1 MARSVRN
8 ENYLNI
14 KCFFDLKK
22 TAQYFAAAQQN
33 ANLSPN
39 NYIYSKREPS
49 MSEID
54 LKTFFLEQVRLFENF
69 PADKVQEIVIK
80 SRLATFEGNEAI
92 LETGDEG
99 KFIGVVISGQA
110 EISMT
115 DNTGTRSV
123 ISQLQAGDVFG
134 VMSLLTGDRIV
145 ADVIAG
151 TRCFVLMIPQAVF
164 STDILSNPKALGYL
178 SRLLADRTRAMSVD
192 IVTAQARAVARSS
205 DPYALTLNS
214 NIPGKLVVLNVGI
227 SQIHFGIYDT
237 HDLGSDIHG
246 IIDNTDQSLCHVT
259 VSVGPQSKTMS
270 CPPFPIGDLFKV
282 MKEATQLLGDT
293 FIFEPRDVT
302 AFGHRVVHGGS
313 KFSSSVVITPAVIA
327 DIESLSIFAPLHNPV
342 NISGIREAMQQFPDV
357 PHVAVF
363 DTAFHQTL
371 PPYAYLYG
379 LPYDLYKQNGIR
391 RYGFHG
397 TSHRYVSLKAAEVL
411 KRPLGELEIVSCHL
425 GIGASLCA
433 IDHGRSV
440 DTTMGMTP
448 TDGLIMPSRSGSID
462 PAVMIHLME
471 NHHMSPEALSNLINT
486 ESGLKGISGISSDI
500 HEIEAAASEGHH
512 RALLAH
518 KAFCYQVRKN
528 IGAYVAA
535 MGGID
540 VLAFTGDIGETSA
553 TVRSL
558 ACQGLG
564 YMGIKLDEEK
574 NRNLGKVGSY
584 SVISTDDSPVTI
596 LVITNDDERLVAWET
611 LRAIERNQL
620 LQDAKGEDDAPI
632 PIEISAHH
640 VHLSQTDVEK
650 LFGPGHQLTPEH
662 ELSQPGQFACA
673 EKVHLVGP
681 KGRIANVRVLGPT
694 RKETQVEI
702 AMTEQFKV
710 GIQPPIRQSGDLV
723 NTPGITLEG
732 PYGTSTIERG
742 VICAQRHIHMTP
754 EDALRFRVRD
764 NYVVRVRI
772 EGERELIYGDVVVRV
787 NPGFRLAMHI
797 DTDEGNAANIRT
809 GMIGYIEEIQQRH

>member
-1 MARSVRN
+1 MSDA
-8 ENYLNI
+8 
-14 KCFFDLKK
+14 DLK
-22 TAQYFAAAQQN
+22 
-33 ANLSPN
+33 
-39 NYIYSKREPS
+39 R
-49 MSEID
+49 
-54 LKTFFLEQVRLFENF
+54 FFLEQVRLFESF
-69 PADKVQEIVIK
+69 SADRVDEIVAA
-80 SRLATFEGNEAI
+80 SRLETYEGNEAI
-92 LETGDEG
+92 IETGDEG
-99 KFIGVVISGQA
+99 RFLGVVVSGVA
-110 EISMT
+110 EISLT

-123 ISQLQAGDVFG
+123 IGQLGEGDVFG
-134 VMSLLTGDRIV
+134 VLSLMTGERIA

-151 TRCFVLMIPQAVF
+151 SRCFVLMIPREIFHTQ
-164 STDILSNPKALGYL
+164 ILTNPKAVAYL
-178 SRLLADRTRAMSVD
+178 SRLLTERTRAMSQD
-192 IVTAQARAVARSS
+192 AGKLQRRALANAD
-205 DPYALTLNS
+205 DPYALSLATDT
-214 NIPGKLVVLNVGI
+214 PGKVVVLNVGI

-237 HDLGSDIHG
+237 RDLGSDIHG
-246 IIDNTDQSLCHVT
+246 VIDNVDDRIAKIS
-259 VSVGPQSKTMS
+259 VSVGPHTRTLER
-270 CPPFPIGDLFKV
+270 PAFPLADLFLV
-282 MKEATQLLGDT
+282 MQETTRLFGDA
-293 FIFEPRDVT
+293 FALHLQDVT
-302 AFGHRVVHGGS
+302 AVGHRVVHGGS
-313 KFSSSVVITPAVIA
+313 KFASSVVITPAVIA
-327 DIESLSIFAPLHNPV
+327 DIEALSVFAPLHNPV
-342 NISGIREAMQQFPDV
+342 NVDGIRVAMQQLPGV
-357 PHVAVF
+357 AHVAVF

-379 LPYDLYKQNGIR
+379 LPYYLYKQDGIR

-425 GIGASLCA
+425 GIGASVCA

-462 PAVMIHLME
+462 PAVMIHLLQ
-471 NHHMSPEALSNLINT
+471 HHGMSPDQLSNLINT
-486 ESGLKGISGISSDI
+486 ESGMKGISGISSDI
-500 HEIEAAASEGHH
+500 AEIEAAAAEGHH

-540 VLAFTGDIGETSA
+540 VLTFTGDIGETSA

-574 NRNLGKVGSY
+574 NRNLGTLGACK
-584 SVISTDDSPVTI
+584 VISTDDSPVTV
-596 LVITNDDERLVAWET
+596 LVIANDDERLVAWET
-611 LRAIERNQL
+611 LRAIERNEL
-620 LQDAKGEDDAPI
+620 IVAMKQDQADAPI
-632 PIEISAHH
+632 PVEISAHH
-640 VHLSQTDVEK
+640 VHLAQADVEK

-702 AMTEQFKV
+702 AMTEQFKLGV
-710 GIQPPIRQSGDLV
+710 QPPIRQSGDLA
-723 NTPGITLEG
+723 NTPGLTLEG
-732 PYGTSTIERG
+732 PYGSTTIERG
-742 VICAQRHIHMTP
+742 VICAQRHIHMSP

-764 NYVVRVRI
+764 NYVVRVRV
-772 EGERELIYGDVVVRV
+772 EGERELIFGDVVVRV
-787 NPGFRLAMHI
+787 NPAFRLAMHI

-809 GMIGYIEEIQQRH
+809 GMRGYIEEIQSRY

>member
-1 MARSVRN
+1 
-8 ENYLNI
+8 
-14 KCFFDLKK
+14 
-22 TAQYFAAAQQN
+22 
-33 ANLSPN
+33 
-39 NYIYSKREPS
+39 

-54 LKTFFLEQVRLFENF
+54 LKRFFLEQVRLFENF
-69 PADKVQEIVIK
+69 PADKVEEIVIK
-80 SRLATFEGNEAI
+80 SRLATYEGNEAI

-99 KFIGVVISGQA
+99 RFIGVMISGHA

-115 DNTGTRSV
+115 DNTGTRAV
-123 ISQLQAGDVFG
+123 ITQLGTGDVFG

-151 TRCFVLMIPQAVF
+151 NRCFVLMIPQDVF
-164 STDILSNPKALGYL
+164 NTHILTNPKAVGYL
-178 SRLLADRTRAMSVD
+178 SRLLAERTRAMSVD
-192 IVTAQARAVARSS
+192 LVTAQANAITRST
-205 DPYALTLNS
+205 DPYALSLTTNQ
-214 NIPGKLVVLNVGI
+214 PGKVVVINVGI

-237 HDLGSDIHG
+237 EESGADVHG
-246 IIDNTDQSLCHVT
+246 IIDHADQQVT
-259 VSVGPQSKTMS
+259 LISVMVGPQQKTIEHA
-270 CPPFPIGDLFKV
+270 PFKLSDLFKV
-282 MKEATQLLGDT
+282 MQEATALLGEAFT
-293 FIFEPRDVT
+293 FHPEDVT
-302 AFGHRVVHGGS
+302 AIGHRVVHGGN
-313 KFSSSVVITPAVIA
+313 KFSSSVVITPSVIA
-327 DIESLSIFAPLHNPV
+327 EIEELALFAPLHNPANV
-342 NISGIREAMQQFPDV
+342 AGIRVAIKQFPNV
-357 PHVAVF
+357 PQVAVF

-379 LPYDLYKQNGIR
+379 LPYDLYKQHGIR

-440 DTTMGMTP
+440 DTSMGMTP
-448 TDGLIMPSRSGSID
+448 SDGLIMPSRSGSID

-471 NHHMSPEALSNLINT
+471 QHKMTPDQLSTLINS

-500 HEIEAAASEGHH
+500 HDIETAASEGHH

-518 KAFCYQVRKN
+518 KAYCYQVRKN

-540 VLAFTGDIGETSA
+540 VLAFTGDVGETSA
-553 TVRSL
+553 AVRSL

-574 NRNLGKVGSY
+574 NRNLGRIDGY
-584 SVISTDDSPVTI
+584 AVISADDSPVTI
-596 LVITNDDERLVAWET
+596 LVVANDDERLVAWET
-611 LRAIERNQL
+611 LRAIERNAL
-620 LQDAKGEDDAPI
+620 LLAANAEDAPI
-632 PIEISAHH
+632 PVEISAHH
-640 VHLSQTDVEK
+640 VHLSQGDVEK
-650 LFGPGHQLTPEH
+650 LFGPGHQLTPMH
-662 ELSQPGQFACA
+662 ELSQPGQFAC
-673 EKVHLVGP
+673 EEQVHLVGP
-681 KGRIANVRVLGPT
+681 KGRIAKVRVLGPT

-702 AMTEQFKV
+702 AMTEQFKLGV
-710 GIQPPIRQSGDLV
+710 QPPIRQSGDLTG
-723 NTPGITLEG
+723 TPGVTLEG
-732 PYGTSTIERG
+732 PYGSTTIERG

-754 EDALRFRVRD
+754 EDAMRFHVRD

-772 EGERELIYGDVVVRV
+772 EGERQLIFGDVVVRV

-797 DTDEGNAANIRT
+797 DTDEGNAGNIQT
-809 GMIGYIEEIQQRH
+809 GMLGYIEEIQNRH

>member
-1 MARSVRN
+1 
-8 ENYLNI
+8 
-14 KCFFDLKK
+14 
-22 TAQYFAAAQQN
+22 
-33 ANLSPN
+33 
-39 NYIYSKREPS
+39 
-49 MSEID
+49 MSDID
-54 LKTFFLEQVRLFENF
+54 LKQFFLEQVRLFENF
-69 PADKVQEIVIK
+69 PADKVEEIVIR
-80 SRLATFEGNEAI
+80 SRLATYEGNEAI

-99 KFIGVVISGQA
+99 KFIGVVISGHA

-123 ISQLQAGDVFG
+123 ITQLEAGDVFG
-134 VMSLLTGDRIV
+134 VMSQLTGDRVV

-151 TRCFVLMIPQAVF
+151 NRCFVLLIPQDVF
-164 STDILSNPKALGYL
+164 NAHILTNPKALAYL
-178 SRLLADRTRAMSVD
+178 SRLLAERTRAMSID
-192 IVTAQARAVARSS
+192 LATAQSRAVTSAS
-205 DPYALTLNS
+205 DPYALSLHTGN
-214 NIPGKLVVLNVGI
+214 PGKVLVLNVGV

-237 HDLGSDIHG
+237 QESGADVHG
-246 IIDNTDQSLCHVT
+246 IIDNADRQIAHIT
-259 VSVGPQSKTMS
+259 VMVGPQQHTIAHV
-270 CPPFPIGDLFKV
+270 PFKLSDLFKV
-282 MKEATQLLGDT
+282 IGEATALLGPAFT
-293 FIFEPRDVT
+293 FHPEDVT
-302 AFGHRVVHGGS
+302 AVGHRVVHGGN
-313 KFSSSVVITPAVIA
+313 KFSSAVVVTPAVIA
-327 DIESLSIFAPLHNPV
+327 DIEEFSVFAPLHNPV
-342 NISGIREAMQQFPDV
+342 NVAGIRVAMKQFPGV

-379 LPYDLYKQNGIR
+379 LPYELYKQDGIR

-397 TSHRYVSLKAAEVL
+397 TSHRYVSLKAAEVV
-411 KRPLGELEIVSCHL
+411 KRPLGELEIISCHL
-425 GIGASLCA
+425 GIGASMCA

-448 TDGLIMPSRSGSID
+448 SDGLIMPSRSGSVD

-471 NHHMSPEALSNLINT
+471 QHRMTPAQLSTMINS

-500 HEIEAAASEGHH
+500 HDIEAAAGEGHH

-540 VLAFTGDIGETSA
+540 VLAFTGDVGEASA
-553 TVRSL
+553 AVRSL

-574 NRNLGKVGSY
+574 NRNIGRFSDCCA
-584 SVISTDDSPVTI
+584 VISTDDSPVTI
-596 LVITNDDERLVAWET
+596 LVIANDDERLVAWET
-611 LRAIERNQL
+611 LRAIERNAL
-620 LQDAKGEDDAPI
+620 LLEARAEEVLPI
-632 PIEISAHH
+632 PVEISAHH
-640 VHLSQTDVEK
+640 VHLSQADVEK
-650 LFGPGHQLTPEH
+650 LFGPGHQLTPKS
-662 ELSQPGQFACA
+662 ELSQPGQFAC
-673 EKVHLVGP
+673 EEQVHLVGP
-681 KGRIANVRVLGPT
+681 KGSIANVRVLGPT

-732 PYGTSTIERG
+732 PYGSSTIERG
-742 VICAQRHIHMTP
+742 VICAQRHIHMSP
-754 EDALRFRVRD
+754 EDAMRFRVRD
-764 NYVVRVRI
+764 NYVVRVRV
-772 EGERELIYGDVVVRV
+772 EGDRELIYGDVVVRV
-787 NPGFRLAMHI
+787 NPNFRLAMHI

-809 GMIGYIEEIQQRH
+809 GMLGYIEEIQSRA

>member
-1 MARSVRN
+1 
-8 ENYLNI
+8 
-14 KCFFDLKK
+14 
-22 TAQYFAAAQQN
+22 
-33 ANLSPN
+33 
-39 NYIYSKREPS
+39 

-54 LKTFFLEQVRLFENF
+54 LKRFFLEQVRLFENF
-69 PADKVQEIVIK
+69 PADQVEEIVIK
-80 SRLATFEGNEAI
+80 SRLATYEGNEAI

-99 KFIGVVISGQA
+99 RFIGVMISGHA

-115 DNTGTRSV
+115 DNTGTRAV
-123 ISQLQAGDVFG
+123 ISQLEAGDVFG

-151 TRCFVLMIPQAVF
+151 NRCFVLMIPQEVF
-164 STDILSNPKALGYL
+164 NSHILTNPKAVGYL

-192 IVTAQARAVARSS
+192 IVTAQARAVAKSN
-205 DPYALTLNS
+205 DPYALSLSTNS
-214 NIPGKLVVLNVGI
+214 PGTIVVLNVGI

-237 HDLGSDIHG
+237 EDIGAEVHG
-246 IIDNTDQSLCHVT
+246 IIDNADQDVAHISVR
-259 VSVGPQSKTMS
+259 VGPQQQTIEHV
-270 CPPFPIGDLFKV
+270 PFKLSDLFKV
-282 MKEATQLLGDT
+282 MAEATALLGPAFT
-293 FIFEPRDVT
+293 FHPEDVT
-302 AFGHRVVHGGS
+302 AVGHRVVHGGN

-327 DIESLSIFAPLHNPV
+327 DIEELAVFAPLHNPV
-342 NISGIREAMQQFPDV
+342 NVAGIRVALKQFPNV
-357 PHVAVF
+357 PQVAVF

-371 PPYAYLYG
+371 APYAYLYG
-379 LPYDLYKQNGIR
+379 LPYELYKQHGIR

-397 TSHRYVSLKAAEVL
+397 TSHRYVSLKSAEVL

-448 TDGLIMPSRSGSID
+448 TDGLIMPSRMGSID

-471 NHHMSPEALSNLINT
+471 QHGMSAEQLSTLINT

-500 HEIEAAASEGHH
+500 HDIETAAADGHH

-558 ACQGLG
+558 ACQGLEF
-564 YMGIKLDEEK
+564 MGIKLDEEK
-574 NRNLGKVGSY
+574 NRNLGRFDTY
-584 SVISTDDSPVTI
+584 AVISAADSPVTI
-596 LVITNDDERLVAWET
+596 LVVANDDERLVAWES

-620 LQDAKGEDDAPI
+620 LLEAKAEETPAI
-632 PIEISAHH
+632 PVEISAHH
-640 VHLSQTDVEK
+640 VHLSQADVEA
-650 LFGPGHQLTPEH
+650 LFGPGHQLTPRS
-662 ELSQPGQFACA
+662 ELSQPGQFAC
-673 EKVHLVGP
+673 EEQVHLVGP

-702 AMTEQFKV
+702 AMTEQFKLGV
-710 GIQPPIRQSGDLV
+710 QPPIRQSGDLAG
-723 NTPGITLEG
+723 TPGITLEG
-732 PYGTSTIERG
+732 PYGSTAIERG
-742 VICAQRHIHMTP
+742 VVCAQRHIHMSP

-764 NYVVRVRI
+764 NYVVRVRV
-772 EGERELIYGDVVVRV
+772 EGERELVFGDVVVRV
-787 NPGFRLAMHI
+787 NPNFRLAMHI
-797 DTDEGNAANIRT
+797 DTDEGNAGNLKT
-809 GMIGYIEEIQQRH
+809 GMLGYIEEIQNRH

>member
-1 MARSVRN
+1 
-8 ENYLNI
+8 
-14 KCFFDLKK
+14 
-22 TAQYFAAAQQN
+22 
-33 ANLSPN
+33 
-39 NYIYSKREPS
+39 

-54 LKTFFLEQVRLFENF
+54 LKRFFLEQVRLFEAF
-69 PADKVQEIVIK
+69 PADQVEEIVIK
-80 SRLATFEGNEAI
+80 SRLATYEGNEAI

-99 KFIGVVISGQA
+99 KFIGVMINGHA

-134 VMSLLTGDRIV
+134 VMSQLTGDRIV

-151 TRCFVLMIPQAVF
+151 TRCFVLMIPHAVF
-164 STDILSNPKALGYL
+164 STHILSNPKALGYL

-192 IVTAQARAVARSS
+192 MLTAKARAVAKSS
-205 DPYALTLNS
+205 DPYALALTS
-214 NIPGKLVVLNVGI
+214 DTPGKVVALNVGI

-237 HDLGSDIHG
+237 QDGGADIHG
-246 IIDNTDQSLCHVT
+246 IIDSADQEICT
-259 VSVGPQSKTMS
+259 VSVMVGPQSQRMT
-270 CPPFPIGDLFKV
+270 CPHFPISDLFKV
-282 MKEATQLLGDT
+282 MTQATQLLGDA
-293 FIFEPRDVT
+293 FAFHPEDVT
-302 AFGHRVVHGGS
+302 AIGHRVVHGGN
-313 KFSSSVVITPAVIA
+313 KFSSSVVITPAIIA
-327 DIESLSIFAPLHNPV
+327 DIESLSSLAPLHNPV
-342 NISGIREAMQQFPDV
+342 NIEGIREAMKQFPGV

-379 LPYDLYKQNGIR
+379 LPYDLYKQSGIR

-411 KRPLGELEIVSCHL
+411 KRPLGELEIISCHL

-462 PAVMIHLME
+462 PAVMLHLME
-471 NHHMSPEALSNLINT
+471 NHHMSPAELSNLINT
-486 ESGLKGISGISSDI
+486 ESGLKGISGISADI
-500 HEIEAAASEGHH
+500 HEIEAAANDGHH

-535 MGGID
+535 MGGVD

-574 NRNLGKVGSY
+574 NRNLGTLVSHAI
-584 SVISTDDSPVTI
+584 ISTDDSPVTI
-596 LVITNDDERLVAWET
+596 IVIANDDERLVAWES

-620 LQDAKGEDDAPI
+620 TLAAKAEEAAPI

-640 VHLSQTDVEK
+640 AHLSQADVEK

-732 PYGTSTIERG
+732 PYGTSTLERG

-754 EDALRFRVRD
+754 EDAMRFRVRD

-787 NPGFRLAMHI
+787 NPAFRLAMHI
-797 DTDEGNAANIRT
+797 DTDEGNAANLRT
-809 GMIGYIEEIQQRH
+809 GMIGYIDEIQQRH

>member
-1 MARSVRN
+1 
-8 ENYLNI
+8 
-14 KCFFDLKK
+14 
-22 TAQYFAAAQQN
+22 
-33 ANLSPN
+33 
-39 NYIYSKREPS
+39 

-54 LKTFFLEQVRLFENF
+54 LKRFFLEQVRLFEHF
-69 PADKVQEIVIK
+69 PADKVEEIV
-80 SRLATFEGNEAI
+80 SQGQLATYEGNEAI
-92 LETGDEG
+92 LETGDDS
-99 KFIGVVISGQA
+99 KYIGVLITGHA
-110 EISMT
+110 EISVT
-115 DNTGTRSV
+115 DNIGTRSV
-123 ISQLQAGDVFG
+123 LSQLAPGDVFG
-134 VMSLLTGDRIV
+134 VMSILTGDKLA

-151 TRCFVLMIPQAVF
+151 NRCYVLLIPQAVF
-164 STDILSNPKALGYL
+164 NSHILTNPRAVAYL
-178 SRLLADRTRAMSVD
+178 SRLLLDRMRNMSLD
-192 IVTAQARAVARSS
+192 IVAGQPAGAAKSD
-205 DPYALTLNS
+205 DPYALSLINGT
-214 NIPGKLVVLNVGI
+214 PGKVLALNVGI
-227 SQIHFGIYDT
+227 SQIHFGVYDT
-237 HDLGSDIHG
+237 KDLGSDVQG
-246 IIDNTDQSLCHVT
+246 IIDNSDPAVSCVT
-259 VSVGPQSKTMS
+259 VNVGTQTKTQVRE
-270 CPPFPIGDLFKV
+270 PFPLTELFRV
-282 MKEATQLLGDT
+282 MSEATRLLGDV
-293 FIFEPRDVT
+293 FAFHPEDVV
-302 AFGHRVVHGGS
+302 AVGHRVVHGGS
-313 KFSSSVVITPAVIA
+313 KFSSAVVISPNVIA
-327 DIESLSIFAPLHNPV
+327 DIEALSVFAPLHNPV
-342 NISGIREAMQQFPDV
+342 NVEGIRMAMQQLPGV

-379 LPYDLYKQNGIR
+379 LPYDLYKQEGIR

-397 TSHRYVSLKAAEVL
+397 TSHRYVSLKSAEVVQ
-411 KRPLGELEIVSCHL
+411 RPLGELEIISCHL
-425 GIGASLCA
+425 GIGASVCA

-440 DTTMGMTP
+440 DTSMGMTP
-448 TDGLIMPSRSGSID
+448 ADGLIMPSRSGSID

-471 NHHMSPEALSNLINT
+471 HHHMSPEELSRLINT
-486 ESGLKGISGISSDI
+486 GSGLKGISGISSNIHDI
-500 HEIEAAASEGHH
+500 ETAASNGHH

-540 VLAFTGDIGETSA
+540 VLAFTGEVGESSA

-574 NRNLGKVGSY
+574 NRNLGSFGSHA
-584 SVISTDDSPVTI
+584 VISADDSPVTI
-596 LVITNDDERLVAWET
+596 LVINNDDERLVAWET
-611 LRAIERNQL
+611 LRSIERNQL
-620 LQDAKGEDDAPI
+620 LLEARAEEAPAI

-640 VHLSQTDVEK
+640 VHLCQADVDK
-650 LFGPGHQLTPEH
+650 LFGEGHQLTPEH

-710 GIQPPIRQSGDLV
+710 GIQPPIRESGDLT

-732 PYGTSTIERG
+732 PAGSTVIERG

-754 EDALRFRVRD
+754 EDARRFRVRD
-764 NYVVRVRI
+764 KYVVRVRI
-772 EGERELIYGDVVVRV
+772 EGERELIFGDVVVRV
-787 NPGFRLAMHI
+787 NPAYRLAMHI

-809 GMIGYIEEIQQRH
+809 GMQGYIEEIQSRV

>member
-1 MARSVRN
+1 
-8 ENYLNI
+8 
-14 KCFFDLKK
+14 
-22 TAQYFAAAQQN
+22 
-33 ANLSPN
+33 
-39 NYIYSKREPS
+39 

-54 LKTFFLEQVRLFENF
+54 LKRFFLEQVRLFESF
-69 PADKVQEIVIK
+69 PAEKVEEIVIK

-99 KFIGVVISGQA
+99 KMFGVLISGHA

-123 ISQLQAGDVFG
+123 VSQLNAGDVFG
-134 VMSLLTGDRIV
+134 VLSLLTGDRV
-145 ADVIAG
+145 TADVIAG
-151 TRCFVLMIPQAVF
+151 NRCFTLMIPQAVF
-164 STDILSNPKALGYL
+164 NSHILTNPKAVAYL
-178 SRLLADRTRAMSVD
+178 SRLLAERTRAISLD
-192 IVTAQARAVARSS
+192 QANAPARSD
-205 DPYALTLNS
+205 DPYALSLHTNQ
-214 NIPGKLVVLNVGI
+214 PGKVIVLNVGI

-237 HDLGSDIHG
+237 EESGADVHG
-246 IIDNTDQSLCHVT
+246 IIDHADQQTTRIAVT
-259 VSVGPQSKTMS
+259 VGPQQKTMEHA
-270 CPPFPIGDLFKV
+270 PFKLSDLFKV
-282 MKEATQLLGDT
+282 MQEATALLGPAFT
-293 FIFEPRDVT
+293 FHPEDVT
-302 AFGHRVVHGGS
+302 AVGHRVVHGGN

-327 DIESLSIFAPLHNPV
+327 DIEELAVFAPLHNPANV
-342 NISGIREAMQQFPDV
+342 AGIRVAQKVFPNV

-371 PPYAYLYG
+371 APYAYLYG
-379 LPYDLYKQNGIR
+379 LPYELYKQHGIR

-411 KRPLGELEIVSCHL
+411 QRPLGELEIISCHL

-433 IDHGRSV
+433 IDHGRSI

-471 NHHMSPEALSNLINT
+471 QHHMSPEQLSTLVNS

-500 HEIEAAASEGHH
+500 RDIEAAAAEGHH

-518 KAFCYQVRKN
+518 KAYCYQVRKN

-540 VLAFTGDIGETSA
+540 VLAFTGDVGETSA

-558 ACQGLG
+558 ACQGLEF
-564 YMGIKLDEEK
+564 MGIKLDEEK
-574 NRNLGKVGSY
+574 NRNLGRIDGWADIATV
-584 SVISTDDSPVTI
+584 DSPVRI
-596 LVITNDDERLVAWET
+596 LVIPNDDERLIAWEA

-620 LQDAKGEDDAPI
+620 LLEAKADEPPAI
-632 PIEISAHH
+632 PVEISAHH
-640 VHLSQTDVEK
+640 VHLSQADVEA
-650 LFGPGHQLTPEH
+650 LFGPGHQLTPMH
-662 ELSQPGQFACA
+662 ELSQPGQYACE

-702 AMTEQFKV
+702 AMTEQFKLGV
-710 GIQPPIRQSGDLV
+710 QPPIRQSGDLAG
-723 NTPGITLEG
+723 TPGITLEG
-732 PYGTSTIERG
+732 PYGSTTIERG
-742 VICAQRHIHMTP
+742 VICAQRHIHMAP
-754 EDALRFRVRD
+754 EDAMRFRVRD
-764 NYVVRVRI
+764 NYVVRVRV
-772 EGERELIYGDVVVRV
+772 EGERELIFGDVVVRV
-787 NPGFRLAMHI
+787 NPAFRLAMHI
-797 DTDEGNAANIRT
+797 DTDEGNAGNLKT
-809 GMIGYIEEIQQRH
+809 GMRGYIEEIQSRA

>member
-1 MARSVRN
+1 
-8 ENYLNI
+8 
-14 KCFFDLKK
+14 
-22 TAQYFAAAQQN
+22 
-33 ANLSPN
+33 
-39 NYIYSKREPS
+39 

-54 LKTFFLEQVRLFENF
+54 LKRFFLEQVRLFENF
-69 PADKVQEIVIK
+69 PADKVEEIVIK
-80 SRLATFEGNEAI
+80 SRLATYEGNEAI

-99 KFIGVVISGQA
+99 RYIGVVISGHA
-110 EISMT
+110 EVSVT
-115 DNTGTRSV
+115 DNTGTRAV
-123 ISQLQAGDVFG
+123 ITQLGAGDVFG
-134 VMSLLTGDRIV
+134 VMSLLTGDRIM

-151 TRCFVLMIPQAVF
+151 NRCFVLMIPQEVF
-164 STDILSNPKALGYL
+164 NTYILTNPKAVGYL
-178 SRLLADRTRAMSVD
+178 SRLLAERTRAMSTDEVSAA
-192 IVTAQARAVARSS
+192 VSRAD
-205 DPYALTLNS
+205 DPYALSLNT
-214 NIPGKLVVLNVGI
+214 NAPGKVLVLNVGI

-237 HDLGSDIHG
+237 EESGADVHG
-246 IIDNTDQSLCHVT
+246 IIDHTDKQLTRIT
-259 VSVGPQSKTMS
+259 VMVGPQQKTVEHA
-270 CPPFPIGDLFKV
+270 PFKLSDLFKV
-282 MKEATQLLGDT
+282 MTEVTALLGDAFT
-293 FIFEPRDVT
+293 FHPEDVS
-302 AFGHRVVHGGS
+302 AIGHRVVHGGNR
-313 KFSSSVVITPAVIA
+313 FSSSVVITSSVIA
-327 DIESLSIFAPLHNPV
+327 EIEELSVFAPLHNPV
-342 NISGIREAMQQFPDV
+342 NVAGIRVAMKMFPNV
-357 PHVAVF
+357 PQVAVF

-371 PPYAYLYG
+371 APYAYLYG
-379 LPYDLYKQNGIR
+379 LPYDLYKQHGIR

-411 KRPLGELEIVSCHL
+411 QRPLGELEIVSCHL

-448 TDGLIMPSRSGSID
+448 ADGLIMPSRSGSLD

-471 NHHMSPEALSNLINT
+471 QHKMSPEQLSTLINS

-500 HEIEAAASEGHH
+500 HEIEKAAADGHH

-518 KAFCYQVRKN
+518 KAYCYQVRKN

-540 VLAFTGDIGETSA
+540 VLAFTGDVGETSA
-553 TVRSL
+553 AVRSL

-574 NRNLGKVGSY
+574 NRNLGRIDQFA
-584 SVISTDDSPVTI
+584 VISADDSPVTV
-596 LVITNDDERLVAWET
+596 LVVANDDERLVAWET

-620 LQDAKGEDDAPI
+620 MLAAKAEETPI
-632 PIEISAHH
+632 PVEISAHH
-640 VHLSQTDVEK
+640 VHLSQADVEA

-662 ELSQPGQFACA
+662 ELSQPGQYACA

-702 AMTEQFKV
+702 AMTEQFKLGV
-710 GIQPPIRQSGDLV
+710 QPPIRQSGDLAG
-723 NTPGITLEG
+723 TPGVTLEG
-732 PYGTSTIERG
+732 PYGSTSIERG

-754 EDALRFRVRD
+754 EDALRFHVRD
-764 NYVVRVRI
+764 NYIVRVRI
-772 EGERELIYGDVVVRV
+772 EGERQLIFGDVVVRV

-797 DTDEGNAANIRT
+797 DTDEGNAGNIRT
-809 GMIGYIEEIQQRH
+809 GMLGYIEAIQSRH

>member
-1 MARSVRN
+1 
-8 ENYLNI
+8 
-14 KCFFDLKK
+14 
-22 TAQYFAAAQQN
+22 
-33 ANLSPN
+33 
-39 NYIYSKREPS
+39 
-49 MSEID
+49 MSDID
-54 LKTFFLEQVRLFENF
+54 LKRFFLEQVRLFETF
-69 PADKVQEIVIK
+69 PADKVEEIVGL
-80 SRLATFEGNEAI
+80 SRLATYEGNEAI

-99 KFIGVVISGQA
+99 RFMGVLISGHA
-110 EISMT
+110 EISLT
-115 DNTGTRSV
+115 DNTGVRSV
-123 ISQLQAGDVFG
+123 ITQLGAGDVFG
-134 VMSLLTGDRIV
+134 VMSLLTGERIV

-151 TRCFVLMIPQAVF
+151 NRCFVLMIPREVF
-164 STDILSNPKALGYL
+164 NTRILTNPKAVGYL
-178 SRLLADRTRAMSVD
+178 SRQLAERTRAMSVD
-192 IVTAQARAVARSS
+192 LVASQPGAAIKS
-205 DPYALTLNS
+205 DDPYALSLTTTT
-214 NIPGKLVVLNVGI
+214 PGKVVVLNVGI

-237 HDLGSDIHG
+237 RDLGSDVHG
-246 IIDNTDQSLCHVT
+246 IIDNADKT
-259 VSVGPQSKTMS
+259 VARVRLTLGTQVRTQE
-270 CPPFPIGDLFKV
+270 CEPFALPDLFRV
-282 MKEATQLLGDT
+282 MQDT
-293 FIFEPRDVT
+293 TKLFGEVFAFHPEDVS
-302 AFGHRVVHGGS
+302 AVGHRVVHGGS
-313 KFSSSVVITPAVIA
+313 KFSSAVVITPSVMA
-327 DIESLSIFAPLHNPV
+327 DIEGLSVFAPLHNPV
-342 NISGIREAMQQFPDV
+342 NLAGIREAMKRFPGV

-379 LPYDLYKQNGIR
+379 LPYDLYKQDGIR

-462 PAVMIHLME
+462 PAVMIHLLQ
-471 NHHMSPEALSNLINT
+471 HHRMSPDQLSHLINA
-486 ESGLKGISGISSDI
+486 ESGLKGISGISSNI
-500 HEIEAAASEGHH
+500 HDIEAAAGDGHH

-558 ACQGLG
+558 ACQRLG

-574 NRNLGKVGSY
+574 NRNLGRLRSHAI
-584 SVISTDDSPVTI
+584 ISADDSPVTV
-596 LVITNDDERLVAWET
+596 LVIANDDERLVAWET
-611 LRAIERNQL
+611 LRAIERNDLIVAMKQE
-620 LQDAKGEDDAPI
+620 QAEAPI
-632 PIEISAHH
+632 PIEVSAHH
-640 VHLSQTDVEK
+640 AHLSQDDVDK
-650 LFGPGHQLTPEH
+650 LFGRGYQLTPEH

-681 KGRIANVRVLGPT
+681 KGRIANVRILGPT

-710 GIQPPIRQSGDLV
+710 GIQPPIRESGDLA

-732 PYGTSTIERG
+732 PAGSTAIERG
-742 VICAQRHIHMTP
+742 VICAQRHIHMSP
-754 EDALRFRVRD
+754 EDAQRFRVRD
-764 NYVVRVRI
+764 KYVVRVRI
-772 EGERELIYGDVVVRV
+772 EGERELIFGDVVVRV
-787 NPGFRLAMHI
+787 NPNYRLAMHI

-809 GMIGYIEEIQQRH
+809 GMLGYIEEIVSRH